1 MSDGGSIG
9 DSDAPRPGA
18 VLVLAGGGAVDRT
31 LLATLLTPVD
41 AVPVVIA
48 ADSGALLAAS
58 VAVPVHHLVGDLD
71 SLDAATVDRLAA
83 GGTTVHRHP
92 VDKDETDLEL
102 ALALALDQGAA
113 QVIVLGGGGGRLD
126 HLVANALVLAAPRW
140 AGMRIDAVLGDA
152 RVHIVRDERQLLG
165 EPGEVVS
172 LLAVGGP
179 ARGVR
184 TSGLRY
190 ALHGEVLHPG
200 SARGMSNVLIEPAA
214 SIALDDGVL
223 LAIRPG
229 PDADT
234 PR

>member
-1 MSDGGSIG
+1 M
-9 DSDAPRPGA
+9 
-18 VLVLAGGGAVDRT
+18 
-31 LLATLLTPVD
+31 
-41 AVPVVIA
+41 
-48 ADSGALLAAS
+48 
-58 VAVPVHHLVGDLD
+58 
-71 SLDAATVDRLAA
+71 
-83 GGTTVHRHP
+83 
-92 VDKDETDLEL
+92 
-102 ALALALDQGAA
+102 
-113 QVIVLGGGGGRLD
+113 
-126 HLVANALVLAAPRW
+126 
-140 AGMRIDAVLGDA
+140 
-152 RVHIVRDERQLLG
+152 RDERQLLG

-179 ARGVR
+179 ARVR